1 MERIFRINP
10 DHFQFYL
17 EAEDADPDFESLWD
31 QRKIAEALAAGY
43 GIIAV
48 RTARYDG
55 ETEVALELA
64 DSRPADSLD
73 EWDKVMECSIQV
85 ESGAVLLSAPED
97 GLYEETRTPVPP
109 GIYRALVYY
118 GNLDL
123 APDGGAE
130 LEGRDYYR
138 IVLWP
143 GPPIPLRTIK

>member
-1 MERIFRINP
+1 VQRIYSIYP

-31 QRKIAEALAAGY
+31 QRKIAEALATGY

-48 RTARYDG
+48 RTVRYGG

-64 DSRPADSLD
+64 DARPADALD
-73 EWDKVMECSIQV
+73 EWDKVMECSFEV
-85 ESGAVLLSAPED
+85 ESGSLVLSAPED
-97 GLYEETRTPVPP
+97 GLYEETRTVVLP

-118 GNLDL
+118 GNLSL
-123 APDGGAE
+123 APGGADA
-130 LEGRDYYR
+130 GGQDYYR

-143 GPPIPLRTIK
+143 GPPIQPRTIK